1 MSYRNPQQVVDTQ
14 SGQAFADLQKTI
26 SGTFAGVASAYKKE
40 QDTEAARLKKIAEEN
55 KKAAQYYQRKE
66 DEVTESLAKLNAKNP
81 ALNIGEEFTG
91 IVDRYSD
98 IMSMIQNGTITDP
111 KEIAKLRSEA
121 ASILAIPDQVRTS
134 IESFSASS
142 IDLEKILKQKGKMG
156 GYDLYSNPTL
166 LKDLQIFLDQRP
178 GERKININND
188 NGSYAS
194 SVDIVGEDGKTTN
207 YPLSVLENFLS
218 GGTNMINTVPDE
230 TTHLDNMS
238 NTYVFDVNKND
249 KSRSVKDS
257 VLGSVKYKT
266 DVKGNIVTY
275 KEVDKSKVKT
285 KDFMA
290 DVASNIE
297 AMNTQGRVAFYN
309 NVLAKK
315 NVRGEIIG
323 EIATSENVVTDEF
336 KNKYANAYADY
347 FIDRQPKEKVIS
359 VKRPDP
365 KKELEVYGFKEAK
378 ELASALDG
386 DDRLIFD
393 IQSIRDLASDYGLTA
408 NAEASVKD
416 GPIERIVIGEY
427 RGKKLAIDKNDT
439 EQDIINKII
448 RVKSPELKDQQYD
461 QIKKKLTG
469 LKPGEGV
476 IRSDT
481 SKSFFDQFIE
491 QQQ

>member
-14 SGQAFADLQKTI
+14 SGQAFAELQKTI

-40 QDTEAARLKKIAEEN
+40 QATEAARLKKIAEEN

-66 DEVTESLAKLNAKNP
+66 DQVTESLAKLNAKNP

-98 IMSMIQNGTITDP
+98 IMSMIQNGTITDA

-142 IDLEKILKQKGKMG
+142 IDLQKILEQKGKMG

-188 NGSYAS
+188 NGSYTS
-194 SVDIVGEDGKTTN
+194 SVDIIGEDGKTTN
-207 YPLSVLENFLS
+207 YPLSVLESFLS
-218 GGTNMINTVPDE
+218 GNTNMINTIPDE

-238 NTYVFDVNKND
+238 NTYVFNVDEND
-249 KSRSVKDS
+249 KSRSLKNT
-257 VLGSVKYKT
+257 VLGTTKYRK
-266 DVKGNIVTY
+266 DKKGNIVGY
-275 KEVDKSKVKT
+275 KEVDKSKIKT

-290 DVASNIE
+290 DVFSNID
-297 AMNTQGRVAFYN
+297 AMSTQSRVAFYN

-323 EIATSENVVTDEF
+323 KTANSTNVVTDEF
-336 KNKYANAYADY
+336 KKIFADAYANY
-347 FIDRQPKEKVIS
+347 FIERQPKEQIVS
-359 VKRPDP
+359 TKRPDP
-365 KKELEVYGFKEAK
+365 RKKFEVVNFKEAG
-378 ELASALDG
+378 ELAKTLQ
-386 DDRLIFD
+386 DDARLVFD
-393 IQSIRDLASDYGLTA
+393 IDTIRDLASDYGLTA
-408 NAEASVKD
+408 NAETSVVGGD
-416 GPIERIVIGEY
+416 IERIVIGEY
-427 RGKKLAIDKNDT
+427 RGKKLSIDKNDT

-448 RVKSPELKDQQYD
+448 RVKSPTLTEKQYSKIIENVD
-461 QIKKKLTG
+461 LPG
-469 LKPGEGV
+469 LGKGRGV
-476 IRSDT
+476 LLDDP
-481 SKSFFDQFIE
+481 FGGYLE
-491 QQQ
+491 